1 MERIHF
7 SSPEARHPLVT
18 VATVL
23 SQTADRLRH
32 PFCTSSSANRL
43 RIPGWAAAY
52 AIGAVGIAT
61 TVGLA
66 GHAIEPRPV
75 PQFPTEQPFE
85 PEASSTGKDHP
96 NTQLPITVI
105 GNKAIATDTL
115 SYNLIFDVTKANIE
129 SISELDEKGN
139 LTTSM
144 TLTGDDG
151 TEAVVTDNGNGTFT
165 VLFK

>member
-7 SSPEARHPLVT
+7 NSPEARHPLVT

-32 PFCTSSSANRL
+32 PFARTNRL

-52 AIGAVGIAT
+52 AIGAVGIAA

-66 GHAIEPRPV
+66 GHSIEPGPV

-85 PEASSTGKDHP
+85 PEATSNRKNRL
-96 NTQLPITVI
+96 NTQLPVAVI

-115 SYNLIFDVTKANIE
+115 SYNLIFDVTKAKVE

-144 TLTGDDG
+144 TLTGDEG

-165 VLFK
+165 ILFK